1 MEDSEN
7 LQEDDQVTVEISEGF
22 KRKFENPDMST
33 CWLNS
38 CLQLILTGLDY
49 DEYVS
54 LKFNSELGLELL
66 RLQSNSQ
73 YNSLDPTIIKDILT
87 ATEDL
92 RIASRLSELSYRI
105 TDQNELERQSRQL
118 RNIHLD
124 LKRGQQCVRDFFVC
138 LNENLVAWP
147 DVFSNFSISLTHS
160 TECLMCQT
168 NIQSETYQ
176 IYLEIDVPPPGS
188 NLKFYIE
195 TLLNEGTK
203 QHIKFEEKCKSL
215 SEKVKRTSLTNSDEA
230 DFLIILLSR
239 GIETPNGFQMLENET
254 KATDIINIRGF
265 RIQLVQCEN
274 YITACQS
281 LIQSTL

>member
-92 RIASRLSELSYRI
+92 KIAS
-105 TDQNELERQSRQL
+105 
-118 RNIHLD
+118 
-124 LKRGQQCVRDFFVC
+124 
-138 LNENLVAWP
+138 
-147 DVFSNFSISLTHS
+147 
-160 TECLMCQT
+160 M
-168 NIQSETYQ
+168 
-176 IYLEIDVPPPGS
+176 
-188 NLKFYIE
+188 
-195 TLLNEGTK
+195 
-203 QHIKFEEKCKSL
+203 
-215 SEKVKRTSLTNSDEA
+215 
-230 DFLIILLSR
+230 
-239 GIETPNGFQMLENET
+239 
-254 KATDIINIRGF
+254 
-265 RIQLVQCEN
+265 
-274 YITACQS
+274 
-281 LIQSTL
+281 